1 MLTNLYHDRQW
12 FNTLI
17 SPSHKSPVV
26 FVCRSFS
33 KLRRR
38 RPSLLQV
45 QGCQWKHVGT
55 LLVADRMWLLYQ
67 KLLNKV
73 TCASIDLEIYCRIYL
88 MMDVLLLWFNMNVIH
103 LRNSSDFCLQSASR
117 NYANTC
123 VNVFQHLSTMDVWR
137 GIT

>member
-1 MLTNLYHDRQW
+1 MLTNLDHDRLW

-17 SPSHKSPVV
+17 SPSHESPVV
-26 FVCRSFS
+26 FVCRSFNE
-33 KLRRR
+33 LRRR

-73 TCASIDLEIYCRIYL
+73 TCASIDPGY
-88 MMDVLLLWFNMNVIH
+88 VL
-103 LRNSSDFCLQSASR
+103 SDISDDGRTACTVQHECHTSQEYQRFLPPVSERELCESMRQRVSAPVYNGCLA
-117 NYANTC
+117 
-123 VNVFQHLSTMDVWR
+123 
-137 GIT
+137 